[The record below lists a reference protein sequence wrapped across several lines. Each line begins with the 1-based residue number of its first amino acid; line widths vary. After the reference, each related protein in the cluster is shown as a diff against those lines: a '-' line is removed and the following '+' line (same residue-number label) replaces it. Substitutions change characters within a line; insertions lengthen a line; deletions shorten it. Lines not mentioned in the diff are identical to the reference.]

1 MSKPIRVVHI
11 SSAHKDGDVRIFH
24 KECVSL
30 AEAGYDVFLV
40 IPNAVSR
47 IERGVNIVSFQ
58 TKKQGRFYRTTKIVN
73 RVFEEAEKLNG
84 DIYHLHDPE
93 LLRIS
98 KKFKRLGKKVIYDAH
113 EDLPR
118 QIMSKAYI
126 PGFLRKIISWFTE
139 KFENRIVR
147 KLDGVI
153 TATPFIRDR
162 FLKIH
167 PNVTD
172 VKNLPLVNEL
182 TVIKSDVSNRK
193 VCYVGG
199 LNKVRGVY
207 ELVQCL
213 DQCSAQLIL
222 AGDFED
228 DHFKNKLFKHP
239 NWKYVDY
246 RGYLNR
252 EQIKQVFA
260 DSAVG
265 MVTLHP
271 MENYLDAL
279 PVKLFEYM
287 AAGIPVISSDFPLWK
302 SIVENSDCGICVDP
316 LSPQRIAE
324 AVNKILA
331 DKERAKQMGENGRE
345 AVMKIYNW
353 NFEKETLIKFY
364 KSLVANV

>member
-1 MSKPIRVVHI
+1 MSKPVKVVHI

-30 AEAGYDVFLV
+30 ADAGFEVYLV
-40 IPNAVSR
+40 IPNTVSR
-47 IERGVNIVSFQ
+47 IEKGVNIVSFQ

-73 RVFEEAEKLNG
+73 RVYDEAIKL
-84 DIYHLHDPE
+84 DAAVYHLHDPE
-93 LLRIS
+93 LLRIAGRF
-98 KKFKRLGKKVIYDAH
+98 KKLGKKVIYDAH

-118 QIMSKAYI
+118 QVMSKAYI
-126 PGFLRKIISWFTE
+126 PAFLRKIISWFTE
-139 KFENRIVR
+139 KYENRIVK

-167 PNVTD
+167 KNVRD
-172 VKNLPLVNEL
+172 VKNLPLLNEL
-182 TVIKSDVSNRK
+182 TVVNSEASERK

-199 LNKVRGVY
+199 LNKVRGVF

-213 DQCSAQLIL
+213 DKCNVQLIL

-228 DHFKNKLFKHP
+228 DHFRNKLEKHP
-239 NWKYVDY
+239 NWKFVDY

-252 EQIKQVFA
+252 EEIKQVFA
-260 DSAVG
+260 ESAVG
-265 MVTLHP
+265 LVTLHP

-287 AAGIPVISSDFPLWK
+287 AAGIPVIASDFPLWK
-302 SIVENSDCGICVDP
+302 SIVEKSDCGICVDP
-316 LSPQRIAE
+316 LNPQKIAE
-324 AVNKILA
+324 AINRILD
-331 DKERAKQMGENGRE
+331 DKNRAKQMGINGRE
-345 AVMKIYNW
+345 SVMKTYNW

-364 KSLVANV
+364 KSLAADV